1 MHCLLTE
8 IAWDLEG
15 QPLEDCNLPTTILV
29 LDVPPLPMS
38 SEIYQE
44 VLGEVITE
52 AFGFRHYGFKLDG
65 FSSTHDTHAGGGFF
79 PSHLGIVAYKTPA
92 SEVRDFNDVMDGK

>member
-8 IAWDLEG
+8 VQWDLEG
-15 QPLEDCNLPTTILV
+15 QPIEDCNLPTTILV
-29 LDVPPLPMS
+29 LDVPPIGDP
-38 SEIYQE
+38 EENIA
-44 VLGEVITE
+44 EVITE
-52 AFGFRHYGFKLDG
+52 AFGFRHYGFKWER

-92 SEVRDFNDVMDGK
+92 CEVRDFNDAMDGKS